1 MQQGYGMS
9 TNNPEK
15 SPDKSCCHAQHK
27 HEHAKADTPVD
38 SNALY
43 TCPMHPEIIQSGPGS
58 CPICGMSLE
67 PKMISAEVGPNE
79 ELIDMSRRFWVSVV
93 LTLPVL
99 FLTMGMDIPGVSQLV
114 DLIPL
119 HVSSWAQFILAT
131 PVIFWCGW
139 PLLQRAWFSLIQR
152 RLNMFSLIALGIT
165 VAYGYSLIGLLFPD
179 LFPPAFRGMKGE
191 VYLYFEAAS
200 AITALVLMGQV
211 LEIRGREKT
220 GSALRALLDLA
231 PKMARKV
238 TGKDTDMEISLDQV
252 HTNDL
257 LRVRPGE
264 KIPVDGMITEGHSSI
279 DESMITGES
288 IPVEKEAGAAVIGG
302 TMNLSGSFVM
312 RAEHVG
318 SKTMLA
324 QIVRQV
330 AEAQRSRAPIQRL
343 ADLISSYFVPA
354 VILVAVITFLVWMA
368 IGPSPAMTYGLIS
381 AISVLI
387 VACPCAL
394 GLATPMSIMVGM
406 GRGAQAGVLIKNAE
420 SLERFE
426 KVNMLLIDKTGT
438 LTAGKPVVTRIYADA
453 GFTETEILSIAAS
466 LERSSEHPLAN
477 AIMQA
482 ARERKINIPDSVG
495 FHAEIGKGITGVI
508 NQKRAALGNIHL
520 LELLNLQP
528 GQFAE
533 KADQL
538 RHQGETVMFVVTED
552 RIAGIISVSDPVKQ
566 STPRALKMLRDEG
579 MQVVM
584 VTGDNRI
591 TAQAIAEKLD
601 ISSIEAEVLP
611 HQKTEI
617 VKKYRLDGY
626 IVAMAGDGI
635 NDAAA
640 LSAADIGIA
649 MGTGTDIAMQS
660 ASITL
665 VKGDLLGI
673 VRARQ
678 LSKQVMRNIRQNLFL
693 AFIYN
698 LLCIPIAA
706 GILYPWTGL
715 LLSPIIAAAAMSLSS
730 VSVIANAFRL
740 RNISLAG

>member
-114 DLIPL
+114 DLISL

-152 RLNMFSLIALGIT
+152 SLNMFSLIALGIT

-406 GRGAQAGVLIKNAE
+406 GRGAQSGILVRNAE
-420 SLERFE
+420 ALERLDR
-426 KVNMLLIDKTGT
+426 VDTLVVDKTGT
-438 LTAGKPVVTRIYADA
+438 LTEGRPKVVAVRTYE
-453 GFTETEILSIAAS
+453 GLSEDELLRLAAS
-466 LERSSEHPLAN
+466 LERASEHPLAG
-477 AIMQA
+477 AIVGA
-482 ARERKINIPDSVG
+482 AQERKLELAEPAG
-495 FHAEIGKGITGVI
+495 FEAQSGKGVSGEAEGRKLMIGAPAYLKEAGIST
-508 NQKRAALGNIHL
+508 A
-520 LELLNLQP
+520 ELL
-528 GQFAE
+528 
-533 KADQL
+533 
-538 RHQGETVMFVVTED
+538 
-552 RIAGIISVSDPVKQ
+552 
-566 STPRALKMLRDEG
+566 
-579 MQVVM
+579 
-584 VTGDNRI
+584 
-591 TAQAIAEKLD
+591 
-601 ISSIEAEVLP
+601 
-611 HQKTEI
+611 
-617 VKKYRLDGY
+617 
-626 IVAMAGDGI
+626 
-635 NDAAA
+635 
-640 LSAADIGIA
+640 
-649 MGTGTDIAMQS
+649 
-660 ASITL
+660 
-665 VKGDLLGI
+665 
-673 VRARQ
+673 
-678 LSKQVMRNIRQNLFL
+678 
-693 AFIYN
+693 
-698 LLCIPIAA
+698 
-706 GILYPWTGL
+706 
-715 LLSPIIAAAAMSLSS
+715 
-730 VSVIANAFRL
+730 
-740 RNISLAG
+740 